1 MSSYLKVNRLILVG
15 VRKIYITKFGSG
27 VNIIYGDSDTG
38 KSSILEFI
46 NYLLGAS
53 NIELADEVNTSVKY
67 AALEID
73 INNETYTVK
82 RDIYKTKELIEV
94 YPCKFENCTDHYPKK
109 YFPTYNNTKSSTG
122 FYPDF
127 LLDALNYPKVK
138 IKEAPTQVNSNLKR
152 LGFRGIFKYCY
163 LNQDD
168 VGSKGFL
175 DLGNWVKAVSNKEVF
190 KYIFRVLDSS
200 ITELESDIS
209 EKSKD
214 SAVIKQ
220 KFDAVSEF
228 LRDTRCETLE
238 NIDYSIENLD
248 TTLDMLRNELKEI
261 NKSMTSSSANY
272 NEFKS
277 IFNELQL
284 KKKSADSQIS
294 KCQDLLD
301 KYIRLNNDYDN
312 DIKKLESSISSKKK
326 IGEICVQ
333 SSPCPICDSEIAFSP
348 KESTYEVSSYSS
360 LENELTSVK
369 KRKRDIKGLVDTYS
383 VKYKSVVKERALY
396 QTDLVKARQM
406 LDTESSEMI
415 TPYLTQRDTLI
426 KEIASHEKMRES
438 YVNSLKIRNQ
448 QSQMLKS
455 FEKLNEDISLLQE
468 QLGNM
473 KQNAPDLTGIL
484 DNLGDR
490 LNSYLSFV
498 NIKNRHGIGIN
509 PSTFAPVVR
518 DKDYQKLTS
527 GGLRTI
533 TSIGYMLALL
543 ETAIKTD
550 IYHPKLLM
558 IDTVG
563 KYLGKTTK
571 SKYISET
578 NTAEDG
584 KEGIG
589 DPQKYKN
596 LYDNILNLAN
606 SAKKNRKRC
615 QIILVDN
622 DVPDSFVERYK
633 DYIVA
638 HYSSIGENGLKYGL
652 IDDYLPE

>member
-1 MSSYLKVNRLILVG
+1 MSSYLNVNRLILAG
-15 VRKIYITKFGSG
+15 VRKNYITTFGSG

-53 NIELADEVNTSVKY
+53 SIELADEVNTSVKY
-67 AALEID
+67 AALEIE

-82 RDIYKTKELIEV
+82 RDIYKTKELVEV
-94 YPCKFENCTDHYPKK
+94 YPCKFENCTAHYPKK
-109 YFPTYNNTKSSTG
+109 YFPTYINTESSTG

-138 IKEAPTQVNSNLKR
+138 IKEAPTQVDSNLKR
-152 LGFRGIFKYCY
+152 LGFRGVFKYCY

-175 DLGNWVKAVSNKEVF
+175 DLGNWIKAVSNKEVF
-190 KYIFRVLDSS
+190 KYIFQVLDSS

-220 KFDAVSEF
+220 KFNAVSEF
-228 LRDTRCETLE
+228 LRDTGCETLE
-238 NIDYSIENLD
+238 NIDDSIESLD
-248 TTLDMLRNELKEI
+248 TTIDMLRNELKEI
-261 NKSMTSSSANY
+261 NKSMTSSSTNY

-277 IFNELQL
+277 IFSELQL
-284 KKKSADSQIS
+284 KEKSADLQIS
-294 KCQDLLD
+294 RCQELLD
-301 KYIRLNNDYDN
+301 KYIRLSNDYDN
-312 DIKKLESSISSKKK
+312 DIKKLESSISAKTK
-326 IGEICVQ
+326 IGEICVE
-333 SSPCPICDSEIAFSP
+333 SSPCPICDSEIVFSP
-348 KESTYEVSSYSS
+348 EATYDVSSYLS
-360 LENELTSVK
+360 LENELSSVK
-369 KRKRDIKGLVDTYS
+369 NRKRDIKGLVDTYS
-383 VKYKSVVKERALY
+383 VKYKGLVKERALY
-396 QTDLVKARQM
+396 QKDLIKARKM
-406 LDTESSEMI
+406 LDTESLEMI
-415 TPYLTQRDTLI
+415 TPYLTQRDTLV

-468 QLGNM
+468 QLGDM
-473 KQNAPDLTGIL
+473 KKNAPDLTGIL
-484 DNLGDR
+484 DKLGNQ
-490 LNSYLSFV
+490 LNSFLSFV
-498 NIKNRHGIGIN
+498 NIKNRHGIRIN

-578 NTAEDG
+578 NTSEDG

-606 SAKKNRKRC
+606 NAEQNGKRC

-638 HYSSIGENGLKYGL
+638 HYSSIGEHGLKHGL
-652 IDDYLPE
+652 IDDYLNQ

>member
-1 MSSYLKVNRLILVG
+1 MSSYLNVNRLILVG
-15 VRKIYITKFGSG
+15 VRKNYITEFGSG

-53 NIELADEVNTSVKY
+53 DIELADEVKGSVKI
-67 AALEID
+67 AALEIE

-82 RDIYKTKELIEV
+82 RDIYNTKELVEV
-94 YPCKFENCTDHYPKK
+94 YPCKFDDCAEFYPKK
-109 YFPTYNNTKSSTG
+109 LYPVYNNSKTTTG

-138 IKEAPTQVNSNLKR
+138 IKEAPTQVNSKLKR

-200 ITELESDIS
+200 ISELEAVIS
-209 EKSKD
+209 EKSREAISVKN
-214 SAVIKQ
+214 
-220 KFDAVSEF
+220 KFNAVSEF
-228 LRDTRCETLE
+228 LRDTDCETLE
-238 NIDYSIENLD
+238 NIDDSIESID
-248 TTLDMLRNELKEI
+248 TTLELLRDELKKI
-261 NKSMTSSSANY
+261 NKSMTASSTNY
-272 NEFKS
+272 NELKS
-277 IFNELQL
+277 IFGELQL
-284 KKKSADSQIS
+284 KEKSANLQIA
-294 KCQDLLD
+294 KCQELLD
-301 KYIRLNNDYDN
+301 KYIRLRNDYDN
-312 DIKKLESSISSKKK
+312 DINKLESSISAKTR
-326 IGEICVQ
+326 IGEVTVE
-333 SSPCPICDSEIAFSP
+333 SSPCPICDSEIAFNP
-348 KESTYEVSSYSS
+348 EGSTYEDSRCSS
-360 LENELTSVK
+360 LSNELASVK
-369 KRKRDIKGLVDTYS
+369 KRKIDIKDLINTYS
-383 VKYKSVVKERALY
+383 SKYKNLIKERVLY
-396 QTDLVKARQM
+396 QKDLVKIRQM

-415 TPYLTQRDTLI
+415 TPYLTQRDTLV
-426 KEIASHEKMRES
+426 KEIAYHEKMRES
-438 YVNSLKIRNQ
+438 YASSLKIRNQ
-448 QSQMLKS
+448 QNQMFKS
-455 FEKLNEDISLLQE
+455 FEKLNDDIALLQE
-468 QLGNM
+468 QLEDM
-473 KQNAPDLTGIL
+473 KKSAPDLTGIL
-484 DNLGDR
+484 SDLGDR
-490 LNSYLSFV
+490 LNKILSFV
-498 NIKNRHGIGIN
+498 NIKNRRGIGVSS
-509 PSTFAPVVR
+509 STFAPVVR

-543 ETAIKTD
+543 EVSIKSD
-550 IYHPKLLM
+550 VYHPRLLM

-578 NTAEDG
+578 NTVDDG

-596 LYDNILNLAN
+596 LYDCILKVAN
-606 SAKKNRKRC
+606 YAEENRQRC

-633 DYIVA
+633 DFIVA
-638 HYSSIGENGLKYGL
+638 HYSSIGENGLKFGL
-652 IDDYLPE
+652 IDDYVQ